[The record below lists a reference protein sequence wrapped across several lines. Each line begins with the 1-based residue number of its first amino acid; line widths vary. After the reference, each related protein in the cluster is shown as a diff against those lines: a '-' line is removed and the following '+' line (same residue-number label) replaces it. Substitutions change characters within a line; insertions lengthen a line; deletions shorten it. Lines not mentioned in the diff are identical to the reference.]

1 MKKSIL
7 FLFVTFL
14 TLGLTTSCSSDDD
27 KGGDHASIVGKW
39 KMYEIEI
46 YIAGDEFSQTH
57 EHECA
62 TKEDHVE
69 FTSTHWTAREYDE
82 GCIEEVESGTYVI
95 NGNKLVLTGTEEG
108 DDYTETMEIV
118 TLDHHTLKLKSEE
131 IDEGETYTIYQT
143 FKRM

>member
-69 FTSTHWTAREYDE
+69 FTSTNWTSRIYDE

-95 NGNKLVLTGTEEG
+95 NGNKLNLTDAEG
-108 DDYTETMEIV
+108 TETMEIV
-118 TLDHHTLKLKSEE
+118 TLDHHTLKLKFEE
-131 IDEGETYTIYQT
+131 VDEGETYTIYQT